1 MTALESAWTSPHGR
15 EHLRAANMCL
25 LVIIFCLF
33 ALTPAGSAAAEDK
46 ITVEEAHRR
55 AAAGE
60 VLLIDIRTPGEWHDT
75 GVGEGA
81 HAISMHLPGFAEK
94 IAAVTAGDVS
104 RPIALICARG
114 HRSAKMAAALAR
126 LGYSKV
132 LDVAEGMLGSSHG
145 PGWLKRRL
153 PVRPFAD

>member
-1 MTALESAWTSPHGR
+1 MMSLGFRRKPPFGAVLIRTFNTCVLTT
-15 EHLRAANMCL
+15 
-25 LVIIFCLF
+25 VICMF
-33 ALTPAGSAAAEDK
+33 ALISAGSAAAEDK
-46 ITVEEAHRR
+46 ISVEEAHRR

-60 VLLIDIRTPGEWHDT
+60 VFLIDIRTPGEWRDT

-94 IAAVTAGDVS
+94 IAAVTGGDVS

-126 LGYSKV
+126 LGYSKI
-132 LDVAEGMLGSSHG
+132 LDVSEGMLGSNQG
-145 PGWLKRRL
+145 PGWLKSRL
-153 PVRPFAD
+153 PVRSYSD